1 MLTRG
6 LKFHFYISCS
16 FLLLLLRNL
25 DLRVPFFFK
34 QIFLCCF
41 HSSLMVL
48 CALWIQCG
56 PAAAAESCLTLCDP
70 IDENPPGSS
79 VPGILQ
85 ARTLERVAISFSNA
99 QSYKTTNGG
108 AETELCSDHKF
119 YIFAFHHAA
128 SFMSH

>member
-1 MLTRG
+1 MEHGNRG
-6 LKFHFYISCS
+6 SASWRDLLK
-16 FLLLLLRNL
+16 
-25 DLRVPFFFK
+25 
-34 QIFLCCF
+34 
-41 HSSLMVL
+41 
-48 CALWIQCG
+48 
-56 PAAAAESCLTLCDP
+56 AAAAAAAKSFQSCPTLCYL
-70 IDENPPGSS
+70 IDSSPPGSS